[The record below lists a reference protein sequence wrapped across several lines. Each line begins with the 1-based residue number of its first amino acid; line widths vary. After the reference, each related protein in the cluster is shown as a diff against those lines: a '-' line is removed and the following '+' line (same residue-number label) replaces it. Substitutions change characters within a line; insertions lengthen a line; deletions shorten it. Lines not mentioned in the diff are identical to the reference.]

1 MADYKRLVSYMYNYE
16 NGAKGTNVG
25 YARVESRNGQCRIYI
40 RIRVPSLNNEE
51 LKVYFFKRD
60 GYSIEGIPLGVLSV
74 KNGIGQFRTI
84 TDSNNIMKTSYS
96 LDDIG
101 GMVLYYSDKRYL
113 ATEWDD
119 KPVTKEMVNTSL
131 LMTRQKEVKEDKEG
145 AKLEQATS
153 DIDHIVNEEVDSVV
167 VNKETDKTAQNLIKD
182 SLVENKEI
190 NKRVEDNEAN
200 ETIEDKEIAEY
211 IEEKEVV
218 QIIEDK
224 KASEHQEDIDSKLV
238 KDTANEEDTD
248 KHEVTKNDED
258 LKEPEAIKKA
268 EKEEVLEKEKL
279 SQVDSSSK
287 KLSQEASYSRSK
299 KKAWPA
305 FEEHPDA
312 LRIYNGFPKMYPF
325 EDNEIAWCV
334 RFEPQ
339 DIGLLPMENWSLG
352 NNSFLLHGF
361 YCYSHLIFARI
372 NDKNGIK
379 YILGVPGIYHNRERF
394 MAKMFGFD
402 FFKSIK
408 RKELRIG
415 EFGYWYAPI
424 YFN

>member
-1 MADYKRLVSYMYNYE
+1 MAAYKRLVSYMYNYE
-16 NGAKGTNVG
+16 NGIKGSNVG
-25 YARVESRNGQCRIYI
+25 YARVESKSGQCKVYI
-40 RIRVPSLNNEE
+40 RIRVPSLNDSE

-60 GYSIEGIPLGVLSV
+60 GYSIEGIPLGALSV
-74 KNGIGQFRTI
+74 KNGLGQFRAMA
-84 TDSNNIMKTSYS
+84 DSGNIMNSSYD

-101 GMVLYYSDKRYL
+101 GMVLYHTDNKYI

-131 LMTRQKEVKEDKEG
+131 LMPRQ
-145 AKLEQATS
+145 
-153 DIDHIVNEEVDSVV
+153 
-167 VNKETDKTAQNLIKD
+167 
-182 SLVENKEI
+182 
-190 NKRVEDNEAN
+190 
-200 ETIEDKEIAEY
+200 
-211 IEEKEVV
+211 
-218 QIIEDK
+218 
-224 KASEHQEDIDSKLV
+224 SELV
-238 KDTANEEDTD
+238 KDKDVSEITQIKDTDKVANEEIFKKDD
-248 KHEVTKNDED
+248 KAIIEEVALEIDNLNREEISKEIDKLERED
-258 LKEPEAIKKA
+258 LSINMRK
-268 EKEEVLEKEKL
+268 
-279 SQVDSSSK
+279 S
-287 KLSQEASYSRSK
+287 
-299 KKAWPA
+299 WPV

-312 LRIYNGFPKMYPF
+312 LNIYSKFPKMYPF
-325 EDNEIAWCV
+325 EDNEVAWCV

-339 DIGLLPMENWSLG
+339 DIGVLPMDNWSLG

-408 RKELRIG
+408 RKELRVG